1 VGRIALAAANRQVKL
16 ARPGWSIGMTETPNY
31 PDGVGWPT
39 QPPTHFGPALPRTS
53 GYAIASLACGVV
65 GLLTC
70 CGFVPSLL
78 GIVFGGVSLGPI
90 RRGEASGRGLAIGG
104 IILGIA
110 GAIVGIAFWLLAALA
125 PGNTPIPGREVS
137 EGNRRTLVSLGA
149 LEEGEQIE
157 LFYPSGFFSIE
168 EGGVLITAE
177 RLVLYYQGSEV
188 QVCRLA
194 DIRAIDFTPGV
205 GWIGEGQFLVERDD
219 GELMLFSVDSMD
231 GGDKLFHG
239 VLRRQVDQARQAAG
253 KPPAASEVQP
263 TDDDLESE
271 AGED

>member
-1 VGRIALAAANRQVKL
+1 
-16 ARPGWSIGMTETPNY
+16 MTQTPNY
-31 PDGVGWPT
+31 PNGVGWPA
-39 QPPTHFGPALPRTS
+39 QPPTHFGHTLPKTS
-53 GYAIASLACGVV
+53 GYAIASLACGAV

-78 GIVFGGVSLGPI
+78 GIVLGGVSLGPI
-90 RRGEASGRGLAIGG
+90 RRGEARGRGLAVSG

-110 GAIVGIAFWLLAALA
+110 GVMVGIAFWVLAGLV
-125 PGNTPIPGREVS
+125 PENTPIPGREVS
-137 EGNRRTLVSLGA
+137 EDNRRTLVSLGA

-177 RLVLYYQGSEV
+177 RFVLYQEDTEI
-188 QVCRLA
+188 QACPLA
-194 DIRAIDFTPGV
+194 GIRAIEFTPGV
-205 GWIGEGQFLVERDD
+205 DWIGEGQFLIERDD
-219 GELMLFSVDSMD
+219 GELMLFSIDSMD

-239 VLRRQVDQARQAAG
+239 VLRRQVDKARQAAG

-263 TDDDLESE
+263 TGDDVESE